1 MCEYCG
7 CQQIASIGELTREHD
22 AVVAEIAEVRGF
34 LRDHDVEGAVKTS
47 RRIAEILGPHTAV
60 EEGGLFPLMS
70 AEFPD
75 HIEAL
80 EREHRV
86 IEAVL
91 AEAAEDTPSDPSW
104 PDRFLTALDTLRD
117 HILKEQDG
125 VFPASLSVVDADGW
139 EQVEAVRARAGSAI
153 SVGATAHGH
162 QDHPHEHDQHDPHQH
177 EHGQHGQHG
186 QHGHRHDPHH
196 QQEDHA

>member
-22 AVVAEIAEVRGF
+22 AVVAEVAEVRAF
-34 LRDHDVEGAVKTS
+34 LRDHDVEGAAKTS
-47 RRIAEILGPHTAV
+47 RRIAEILGPHTEV

-70 AEFPD
+70 EEFPD

-91 AEAAEDTPSDPSW
+91 AEAAEGIPSDPTW
-104 PDRFLTALDTLRD
+104 PTRLLAALDTLRD

-125 VFPASLSVVDADGW
+125 VFPASLSIVDAQGW
-139 EQVEAVRARAGSAI
+139 EQVEAARARAGTAI
-153 SVGATAHGH
+153 H
-162 QDHPHEHDQHDPHQH
+162 DHPHDHQHQHPHDPEH
-177 EHGQHGQHG
+177 E
-186 QHGHRHDPHH
+186 
-196 QQEDHA
+196 EHA

>member
-7 CQQIASIGELTREHD
+7 CQQIASIDVLTREHD
-22 AVVAEIAEVRGF
+22 AVVAEIAEVRAF
-34 LRDHDVEGAVKTS
+34 LREDDVEGAAKTS

-70 AEFPD
+70 EEFPD

-91 AEAAEDTPSDPSW
+91 AEAEEGAPTDPTWPS
-104 PDRFLTALDTLRD
+104 RLLAALDTLRD

-125 VFPASLSVVDADGW
+125 VFPASLSVVDTTGW
-139 EQVEAVRARAGSAI
+139 EQVEAVRAR
-153 SVGATAHGH
+153 VGIRIGPEHHQHHSGHGH
-162 QDHPHEHDQHDPHQH
+162 PQEHPHEHHH
-177 EHGQHGQHG
+177 
-186 QHGHRHDPHH
+186 PHH
-196 QQEDHA
+196 EQEDHA

>member
-34 LRDHDVEGAVKTS
+34 LRDQDVEGAVKTS

-75 HIEAL
+75 HIQAL
-80 EREHRV
+80 EHEHRV

-91 AEAAEDTPSDPSW
+91 DEAAEVTPSDPGW
-104 PDRFLTALDTLRD
+104 PARLLTALDTLRD

-125 VFPASLSVVDADGW
+125 VFPASLSVLDAEGW
-139 EQVEAVRARAGSAI
+139 EQVEAARARAGSGVAPPG
-153 SVGATAHGH
+153 SATRLAWRDDLGRSQGHDHDGQLHDDQAGH
-162 QDHPHEHDQHDPHQH
+162 QH
-177 EHGQHGQHG
+177 
-186 QHGHRHDPHH
+186 
-196 QQEDHA
+196 

>member
-1 MCEYCG
+1 VCEYCG
-7 CQQIASIGELTREHD
+7 CQQIASIKELTREHD
-22 AVVAEIAEVRGF
+22 AVVAEIAEVRAF

-47 RRIAEILGPHTAV
+47 RRIADILGPHTEV

-70 AEFPD
+70 EEFPD

-91 AEAAEDTPSDPSW
+91 AEAAGATPSDPTW
-104 PDRFLTALDTLRD
+104 PTRLLAALDTLRD

-125 VFPASLSVVDADGW
+125 VFPASLSVVDASGW
-139 EQVEAVRARAGSAI
+139 EQVEAVRARAG
-153 SVGATAHGH
+153 TAFDAHPH
-162 QDHPHEHDQHDPHQH
+162 AHHHTHDHDHDHDHPHDHDPAPQ
-177 EHGQHGQHG
+177 E
-186 QHGHRHDPHH
+186 
-196 QQEDHA
+196 QEDHA

>member
-7 CQQIASIGELTREHD
+7 CQQIASIKELTREHD
-22 AVVAEIAEVRGF
+22 AVVAEIAEVRAF
-34 LRDHDVEGAVKTS
+34 LRDDDVEGAAKTS
-47 RRIAEILGPHTAV
+47 RRIAEILGPHTEV

-70 AEFPD
+70 DEFPD

-91 AEAAEDTPSDPSW
+91 VEAAEGTPSDPTW
-104 PDRFLTALDTLRD
+104 PTRLLASLDTLRD

-125 VFPASLSVVDADGW
+125 VFPASLSVVDASGW
-139 EQVEAVRARAGSAI
+139 EQVEAVRSRAG
-153 SVGATAHGH
+153 TAFDEHPHDHTHSHGH
-162 QDHPHEHDQHDPHQH
+162 GHDHSHDHTHGHDPLPDHAHDHDPAPHE
-177 EHGQHGQHG
+177 
-186 QHGHRHDPHH
+186 
-196 QQEDHA
+196 QEDHA